1 MYPEFQKRNC
11 ELLGLSIDSAPSHLA
26 WVNNIQKSTG
36 ITIPFP
42 IIADR
47 DMQIAK
53 KYSMIAP
60 NIDNT
65 QTVRSVFFICPDQ
78 TIRAILQYP
87 MTMVEILLK
96 YCDFLMLCNLQM
108 KIK

>member
-11 ELLGLSIDSAPSHLA
+11 ELLGLSIDSTPSHLA

-53 KYSMIAP
+53 
-60 NIDNT
+60 NI
-65 QTVRSVFFICPDQ
+65 Q
-78 TIRAILQYP
+78 
-87 MTMVEILLK
+87 
-96 YCDFLMLCNLQM
+96 
-108 KIK
+108 

>member
-1 MYPEFQKRNC
+1 MITLGNGLYFSPTHGDFTPVCTTEFLAFAKMYPEFQKRNC
-11 ELLGLSIDSAPSHLA
+11 ELLGLSIDSTPSHLA

-53 KYSMIAP
+53 
-60 NIDNT
+60 NI
-65 QTVRSVFFICPDQ
+65 Q
-78 TIRAILQYP
+78 
-87 MTMVEILLK
+87 
-96 YCDFLMLCNLQM
+96 
-108 KIK
+108 

>member
-1 MYPEFQKRNC
+1 MITLENGLYFSPTHGDFTPVCTTEFLAFAKMYPEFQKRNC
-11 ELLGLSIDSAPSHLA
+11 ELLGLSIDSTPSHLA

-53 KYSMIAP
+53 KIFNDCS
-60 NIDNT
+60 
-65 QTVRSVFFICPDQ
+65 
-78 TIRAILQYP
+78 
-87 MTMVEILLK
+87 K
-96 YCDFLMLCNLQM
+96 Y
-108 KIK
+108 

>member
-1 MYPEFQKRNC
+1 
-11 ELLGLSIDSAPSHLA
+11 
-26 WVNNIQKSTG
+26 
-36 ITIPFP
+36 
-42 IIADR
+42 
-47 DMQIAK
+47 
-53 KYSMIAP
+53 MIAP

-87 MTMVEILLK
+87 MAMVEILLK

-108 KIK
+108 KTK